1 MEMRQRPDNGLRA
14 VRVFEGVQKRGD
26 GMKKYHVEG
35 YFEGEIEADSVEDA
49 EMNFIES
56 DIDNIEI
63 TAVWEEETE

>member
-1 MEMRQRPDNGLRA
+1 MEQ
-14 VRVFEGVQKRGD
+14 EGD